1 MMFPMYER
9 FAAEGLLPNL
19 KKLADAGIVGE
30 AYPSM
35 PVWTPTN
42 WTTLATGAHTGT
54 HSVSRWFLNLPTPRH
69 EEQTLSAFIRPAAA
83 AENVFEAA
91 AKAALKSVAIHY
103 PRHHRANRF
112 SPTSSTGSAIPATAP
127 LPSRSHPRGLY

>member
-1 MMFPMYER
+1 MMELVRRVYVIGLDGMMFPMYER
-9 FAAEGLLPNL
+9 FATEGLLPNL

-54 HSVSRWFLNLPTPRH
+54 HSVSALVS
-69 EEQTLSAFIRPAAA
+69 EPAHAPA
-83 AENVFEAA
+83 RGTDLVC
-91 AKAALKSVAIHY
+91 LH
-103 PRHHRANRF
+103 
-112 SPTSSTGSAIPATAP
+112 SPGGS
-127 LPSRSHPRGLY
+127 G